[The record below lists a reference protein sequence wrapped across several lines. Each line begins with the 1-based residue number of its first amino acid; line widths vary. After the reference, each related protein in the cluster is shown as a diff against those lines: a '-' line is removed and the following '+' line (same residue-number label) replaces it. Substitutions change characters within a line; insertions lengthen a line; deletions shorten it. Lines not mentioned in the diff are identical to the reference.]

1 MKTRILILLIA
12 FSVLTITGTAF
23 ATNLSTKPDTEQAK
37 QKAAKP
43 QCQAL
48 TKKGTQCKHKAA
60 EGSKYCKM
68 HSAYDPS
75 AAPAPKAKKA
85 HKKATTDDAE
95 QKPADD
101 NSSDD

>member
-85 HKKATTDDAE
+85 HKK
-95 QKPADD
+95 PAADE
-101 NSSDD
+101 SSDDKTDESSSD